1 MTDIYLNQNITGL
14 DLSGVNLTG
23 FNFTNTNA
31 TNVNFTNANCTN
43 VNFTNTIITNAIF
56 KNTLITGANISTLVF
71 SDVQKGHLLLRAA
84 NQTIAAVNNLTS
96 LTPEHFR
103 IVQPAISVDT
113 IKQIQAVT
121 VKIPNSQGEGY
132 TISITPVINQLVCIF
147 VATNQ
152 NIIITTGGTQIRT
165 IRSNG
170 SVVQD
175 VDNANTTLNYLKI
188 GNIPYRLSVGNG
200 DGVIAMIPI
209 DLNVYQVNGSGL
221 GDIVSLNLGSG
232 PAGVAGSTGPT
243 GTAGAAGP
251 AGAEG
256 STGPTGAVGAQGTA
270 GAAGPAGPAG
280 AEGST
285 GPTGAV
291 GATGPAGAA
300 GPAGLEGSTGP
311 TGPAPAI
318 NIIAYSAYSSV
329 VASGYGPTQNLI
341 ASQINGSTRYL
352 LPFHNTVVNTNN
364 VFIVSADKTIITLPT
379 SGTYRV
385 DFTGATTNSQNTGID
400 VILCLSSTLSSGA
413 INLMRPFGGGGTNS
427 NISGNAVFNA
437 TAGQRVVCAIS
448 SGTLYAA
455 QSSPDTGPEV
465 LPLLNIELIGGNG
478 PTGPVGPSLSQATV
492 AQLIRDEQ
500 QSLIEASA
508 LPRKPDYWATNWSVA
523 DNIARNHNDIYVSVD
538 GKIIAS
544 ASPVNASTGSIRYST
559 DYGATFGNGN
569 VSLNWQTICGT
580 SQGSRLFAISSTFGT
595 PSSTTL
601 YQSINQGAT
610 WTQITPS
617 PTSFASD
624 AYINRMRCSGDGTYI
639 TATDLSANLN
649 GRYYTSDNSGTTW
662 ITRTLSGTPG
672 YTNSLCL
679 SRSGAIQYI
688 TWATG
693 NNTTSSVIYR
703 SFDYGVTFTL
713 VQGHI
718 ADGGYWRRIECD
730 ATGRFVYVTRYSTI
744 TSQHFVYRSEDYGAT
759 WAPFNS
765 PGYEDVWVSA
775 TGQFVAM
782 MTNAWTWNT
791 APYNGIVVAYS
802 RDYGRPDTFG
812 LANMG
817 QNTIHTINGSGD
829 GSVLVL
835 GSLSFSQSGFA
846 GDGFIRVARQGQQ
859 NIQDL
864 TVTGGGGTLSKSS
877 GTYTLNIPTYNWDN
891 NIYSSAPSSP
901 VGFFNP
907 TLPLPL
913 DLNTFSYEVAI
924 DCYMNANPGTWIA
937 LGFNEVVNNSA
948 QDAQHYAINVGWYG
962 TGGVVGASTSTAYY
976 QHNTYVNIANDIY
989 IGEKQIRFILE
1000 KYIDPKNGVKGV
1012 RAVGTYDSFY
1022 RVDLTTPNDVMYANK
1037 QFFTKYVVGTPF
1049 ISNNSQTASIS
1060 SITSICLGT
1069 NNVACITHYRI
1080 RTRKYSQ
1087 VAAT

>member
-1 MTDIYLNQNITGL
+1 
-14 DLSGVNLTG
+14 
-23 FNFTNTNA
+23 
-31 TNVNFTNANCTN
+31 
-43 VNFTNTIITNAIF
+43 
-56 KNTLITGANISTLVF
+56 
-71 SDVQKGHLLLRAA
+71 
-84 NQTIAAVNNLTS
+84 
-96 LTPEHFR
+96 
-103 IVQPAISVDT
+103 
-113 IKQIQAVT
+113 
-121 VKIPNSQGEGY
+121 
-132 TISITPVINQLVCIF
+132 
-147 VATNQ
+147 
-152 NIIITTGGTQIRT
+152 
-165 IRSNG
+165 
-170 SVVQD
+170 
-175 VDNANTTLNYLKI
+175 
-188 GNIPYRLSVGNG
+188 
-200 DGVIAMIPI
+200 
-209 DLNVYQVNGSGL
+209 
-221 GDIVSLNLGSG
+221 
-232 PAGVAGSTGPT
+232 
-243 GTAGAAGP
+243 
-251 AGAEG
+251 
-256 STGPTGAVGAQGTA
+256 
-270 GAAGPAGPAG
+270 
-280 AEGST
+280 
-285 GPTGAV
+285 
-291 GATGPAGAA
+291 
-300 GPAGLEGSTGP
+300 
-311 TGPAPAI
+311 
-318 NIIAYSAYSSV
+318 
-329 VASGYGPTQNLI
+329 
-341 ASQINGSTRYL
+341 
-352 LPFHNTVVNTNN
+352 
-364 VFIVSADKTIITLPT
+364 
-379 SGTYRV
+379 
-385 DFTGATTNSQNTGID
+385 
-400 VILCLSSTLSSGA
+400 
-413 INLMRPFGGGGTNS
+413 MRPFGGGGTNS

-523 DNIARNHNDIYVSVD
+523 DNNTARNHNDIYVSVD

-559 DYGATFGNGN
+559 DYGTTFSSGN

-617 PTSFASD
+617 PTGFASN
-624 AYINRMRCSGDGTYI
+624 AYIHRMRCSGDGTYI
-639 TATDLSANLN
+639 TATDMSANLN

-662 ITRTLSGTPG
+662 TARTLSASAG

-679 SRSGAIQYI
+679 SRSGSIQYI
-688 TWATG
+688 TWATSG
-693 NNTTSSVIYR
+693 NTSSVIYR

-730 ATGRFVYVTRYSTI
+730 ATGRFVYATRYSNI

-782 MTNAWTWNT
+782 MTNAWTWN

-802 RDYGRPDTFG
+802 RDYGRTYG

-864 TVTGGGGTLSKSS
+864 TVTGGTLTKVGGVYTYTLPNYTEELWTSSIAVINAHNPSFPFGSAGSISLDQYNIRYEIECYFYNGNGNAPYAYIQLSLNDVTATDSPSQNDPNTTLTGFLSSLTNWTNHINNGTIEDTNPTEFNQCFRNRFYCGYSPFVGVPDSFRYRTIIKGTLS
-877 GTYTLNIPTYNWDN
+877 LNHPAVQAGITDHSTNER
-891 NIYSSAPSSP
+891 NIYNQFSCENYTSSQ
-901 VGFFNP
+901 P
-907 TLPLPL
+907 TIGGIHWFYGATDQDITNNHQRIIGTSLYAAE
-913 DLNTFSYEVAI
+913 TFWTSAGY
-924 DCYMNANPGTWIA
+924 
-937 LGFNEVVNNSA
+937 NNG
-948 QDAQHYAINVGWYG
+948 INR
-962 TGGVVGASTSTAYY
+962 
-976 QHNTYVNIANDIY
+976 
-989 IGEKQIRFILE
+989 IGLRFIE
-1000 KYIDPKNGVKGV
+1000 GFDIATTIIRNAQYRYRI
-1012 RAVGTYDSFY
+1012 Y
-1022 RVDLTTPNDVMYANK
+1022 RV
-1037 QFFTKYVVGTPF
+1037 
-1049 ISNNSQTASIS
+1049 
-1060 SITSICLGT
+1060 
-1069 NNVACITHYRI
+1069 
-1080 RTRKYSQ
+1080 RK
-1087 VAAT
+1087 